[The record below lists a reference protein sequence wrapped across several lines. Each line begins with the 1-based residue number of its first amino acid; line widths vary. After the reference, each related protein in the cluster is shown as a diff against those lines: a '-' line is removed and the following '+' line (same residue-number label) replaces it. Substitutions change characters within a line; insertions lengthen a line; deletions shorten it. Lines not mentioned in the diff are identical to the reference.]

1 MDTCFPSKHLIILGS
16 YQIKM
21 AKAYII
27 DHLQQSYLDEDQLEF
42 IVELCE
48 EYDDLIRAR
57 FQSRHSNQKKHIAT
71 VQFDEHNEQPITGW
85 YCTCAAGGREVGMCS
100 HITALL
106 WHLGVERATIPAST
120 HPLSASKL
128 LDAIDTSITFSD
140 QDNSSDSDNDNNNFR
155 LSTTAT
161 DDTDNEQLDW

>member
-1 MDTCFPSKHLIILGS
+1 MILSGS

-21 AKAYII
+21 AKAYIT
-27 DHLQQSYLDEDQLEF
+27 DHFQQSYLDEDQLEF

-48 EYDDLIRAR
+48 GHDDLIRAR

-71 VQFDEHNEQPITGW
+71 VQFDEHNEQSITGW

-106 WHLGVERATIPAST
+106 WHLGVERGTIPAST

-128 LDAIDTSITFSD
+128 LTAIDTSMTFSD
-140 QDNSSDSDNDNNNFR
+140 QENSSDSDHDNDNFRIFNTTTTDTNN
-155 LSTTAT
+155 A
-161 DDTDNEQLDW
+161 DVDW